1 MQQPFTFIGSIRK
14 LLDILVRHKC
24 GGVIKEQH
32 LIVVRNIYKLFI
44 GYLDISQ
51 VNHGYLAVMLGHKGG
66 KAVCVA
72 VLEHKELSALM
83 TCAYGYHRLICAE
96 ECAVF
101 ILYVQ
106 IFTEVHSVVYGRL
119 LAKRGVYLDLGLCLI
134 FRQVP
139 DVDSIGLYAVVQ
151 HL

>member
-1 MQQPFTFIGSIRK
+1 
-14 LLDILVRHKC
+14 
-24 GGVIKEQH
+24 
-32 LIVVRNIYKLFI
+32 
-44 GYLDISQ
+44 
-51 VNHGYLAVMLGHKGG
+51 MLGHKGD

-101 ILYVQ
+101 ILY
-106 IFTEVHSVVYGRL
+106 GRF
-119 LAKRGVYLDLGLCLI
+119 LAKGGVYLDLGLCLV

-139 DVDSIGLYAVVQ
+139 DVDGIGLYAVVQ